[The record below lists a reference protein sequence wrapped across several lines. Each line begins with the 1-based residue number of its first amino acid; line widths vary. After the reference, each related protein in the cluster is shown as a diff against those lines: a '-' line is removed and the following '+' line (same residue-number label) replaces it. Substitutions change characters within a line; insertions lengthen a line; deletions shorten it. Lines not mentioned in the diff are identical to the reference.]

1 MKRVAVLLPFLFTF
15 LLSSNCGS
23 DSVGSDENGEN
34 GDREKEVTFT
44 IDRNVT
50 HQTIDG
56 FGFFGAR
63 DVWWAGNH
71 DNLFSEEWAQMIIED
86 LGLTI
91 WRNEYYPPET
101 PNSPQDADWDKQR
114 PAVEGIAAAAENA
127 GVDLKMIYT
136 VWSPPEH
143 MKIRLSSDGSHLPGS
158 AGRTRYVDEP
168 HPGGT
173 KDGGTLNPEMY
184 EEFGHW
190 LADGIALY
198 EELGIDIYAIS
209 PQNEP
214 LFEQFYNSCY
224 YRVDWY
230 AEMLERSMP
239 VVRERYPD
247 VKIFGS
253 ENMLEMEGLD
263 DRRWFYHYHLMNQN
277 PAALDELDIWSVHGY
292 TDGVA
297 PTESARASAA
307 WRNHFED
314 YAKPSGK
321 PTWMTETSG
330 FEDRWL
336 SETSQPGALDLG
348 LAIHA
353 ALHFGN
359 ISAWVW
365 WQGSQLNELGRYNL
379 MQGEANPGKR
389 YHVSKQFFRY
399 IRPGAERVDLHY
411 DDNDGVFATAYQH
424 NEMDTFTIVAI
435 NTNSEPVILNLD
447 GNQIPGQFDQ
457 YVTTAGQN
465 TNKTEGVAAGEIT
478 LPASSIV
485 TLVHG
490 NVYEHL
496 NN

>member
-1 MKRVAVLLPFLFTF
+1 
-15 LLSSNCGS
+15 
-23 DSVGSDENGEN
+23 
-34 GDREKEVTFT
+34 
-44 IDRNVT
+44 
-50 HQTIDG
+50 
-56 FGFFGAR
+56 
-63 DVWWAGNH
+63 
-71 DNLFSEEWAQMIIED
+71 
-86 LGLTI
+86 
-91 WRNEYYPPET
+91 
-101 PNSPQDADWDKQR
+101 
-114 PAVEGIAAAAENA
+114 
-127 GVDLKMIYT
+127 
-136 VWSPPEH
+136 
-143 MKIRLSSDGSHLPGS
+143 
-158 AGRTRYVDEP
+158 
-168 HPGGT
+168 
-173 KDGGTLNPEMY
+173 MY

-214 LFEQFYNSCY
+214 LFEQFYNSCF

-230 AEMLERSMP
+230 AEMLEQSMP

-247 VKIFGS
+247 VKVFGS

-263 DRRWFYHYHLMNQN
+263 DRRWFYHYHLMNRN

-292 TDGVA
+292 SDGVA
-297 PTESARASAA
+297 PTETARASAA
-307 WRNHFED
+307 WRNHYED
-314 YAKPSGK
+314 YAEPSGK

-336 SETSQPGALDLG
+336 SETNQPGALDLG

-353 ALHFGN
+353 ALNFGN

-399 IRPGAERVDLHY
+399 IRPGAERVGLQY
-411 DDNDGVFATAYQH
+411 NDNDGVFATAYQH

-435 NTNSEPVILNLD
+435 NTNSEPVKIILEGGQL
-447 GNQIPGQFDQ
+447 PSQFDQ
-457 YVTTAGQN
+457 YVTTAGLN
-465 TNKTEGVAAGEIT
+465 TGKTEGVNADEIT
-478 LPASSIV
+478 LPALSIV

-496 NN
+496 KN